1 MAAAPPCGPLSRRG
15 GRDLKRYAAQSPPRR
30 ARPAGRG
37 GRRLLCELPGLPR
50 PGVGRVAA
58 CGVGVAWWVC
68 GRAVSGLR
76 RSVRGPPGGRGPASP
91 HKSAGVGRAALV
103 WLWAALRGWAA
114 LACLR
119 ASRSPLIPPHFAGPP
134 VGPAAGWAA
143 PSVSAAAPWFV
154 GFCVPAAASP
164 RPPPWAGAKGR
175 IVPPPTGVRN
185 SAGCGRRWKTGPH
198 GGPGGTVRTKIPRS
212 GRDA

>member
-1 MAAAPPCGPLSRRG
+1 M
-15 GRDLKRYAAQSPPRR
+15 
-30 ARPAGRG
+30 
-37 GRRLLCELPGLPR
+37 
-50 PGVGRVAA
+50 
-58 CGVGVAWWVC
+58 C
-68 GRAVSGLR
+68 GRAVSGLC

-91 HKSAGVGRAALV
+91 HKSAGVGRAALA

-154 GFCVPAAASP
+154 GFCMPAAASP

-175 IVPPPTGVRN
+175 IAPPPTGVRN
-185 SAGCGRRWKTGPH
+185 SAACGQRWKTGPH
-198 GGPGGTVRTKIPRS
+198 GGPGGLVLVWLCLLIEHVPIHLIGMKQHMVCASRRHHKMMYKKLES
-212 GRDA
+212 VQY